1 MIHFHPPAVIPLLF
15 PILSNKCELK
25 QRNKQPTPFLT
36 STLPYTPSRSST
48 SALPAFSA
56 YAESTI
62 LPSISLHLSHFS
74 FYCFPLCWTSASCSA
89 APAPP
94 AEPQTLVS
102 RTRLSSHHP
111 VQTNKT
117 VIKYTNPL
125 CRTDFSTSYCTTI
138 GHRFNPGTTPR
149 SPASPSSSPCPST
162 ASSSDRTHSPRFPR
176 DSRSPAPPRSPPP
189 PSTCHPRG
197 SRYREL
203 QLAEKRQALRGGNP
217 DSHALLRQFRRRPRD
232 HARSESRGETPT
244 TAGRRALRGAAAWRP
259 GTSTCRW
266 RSPLERDRC
275 E

>member
-25 QRNKQPTPFLT
+25 QRIKQPTPLLT

-56 YAESTI
+56 CAESTI

-74 FYCFPLCWTSASCSA
+74 FYCFPLCSTSASCSA
-89 APAPP
+89 VPAPP
-94 AEPQTLVS
+94 AELQTLVS

-138 GHRFNPGTTPR
+138 GHRFNINVAR
-149 SPASPSSSPCPST
+149 SPLPTLNSAFSSGCPSPRNDPTISRITFFISLSFDCLQLRSYSFT
-162 ASSSDRTHSPRFPR
+162 AVSTRFSISRAASLSLSPVYIPSPRFSLPR
-176 DSRSPAPPRSPPP
+176 AAAREETPGTARRQSGFPRSAATVSP
-189 PSTCHPRG
+189 
-197 SRYREL
+197 
-203 QLAEKRQALRGGNP
+203 
-217 DSHALLRQFRRRPRD
+217 
-232 HARSESRGETPT
+232 TPT
-244 TAGRRALRGAAAWRP
+244 
-259 GTSTCRW
+259 
-266 RSPLERDRC
+266 
-275 E
+275 